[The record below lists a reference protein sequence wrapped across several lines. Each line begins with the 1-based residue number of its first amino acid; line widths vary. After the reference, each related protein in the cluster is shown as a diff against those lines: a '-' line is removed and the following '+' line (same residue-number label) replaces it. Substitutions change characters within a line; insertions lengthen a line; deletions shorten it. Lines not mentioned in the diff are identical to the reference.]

1 MSVRDR
7 ITVSTEDVLLHLEQ
21 VLDRFHRFH
30 YDGRYKD
37 WLGESLLS
45 HIEDWDNRIRARK
58 KDPFTVVVAGEF
70 KRGKS
75 SFINA
80 FLQEK
85 IVTTDVT
92 PETVTINSIRYG
104 IHKNEAVLSGGRRIS
119 LTDDELS
126 RTALEKITDEVGEP
140 IRRLELWR
148 PNERLRDIR
157 IIDTPG
163 LNDVSGD
170 FDPLVAEALAQADAV
185 IYMYSISYPLSRSEQ
200 MFLKYSILPQ
210 NYTKLFLVGNYG
222 DLANTEDDLSRLRDL
237 LRKRTEMLLPNEP
250 IYLISA
256 LDELCRTFGVNRP
269 CEELAPVLEKDFS
282 KLREDLEILI
292 EDKKSIIIADRMLR
306 LAQVMVKELED
317 DLINLEKGMEMDA
330 TQLSTEREKLES
342 ERSAHI
348 DNLMAAQKRID
359 QLLDSRQADA
369 KKWMSELLG
378 KLERENLSDYPVQ
391 DLYQYYSYYCIDT
404 IQTAVRSCLE
414 QHREEM
420 LEEMS
425 GISDELGKNLVG
437 SYMTND
443 MFSFRLTLD
452 SNTWTRGDS
461 VTLVITQLSGNALIN
476 TLTDLAGSLLR
487 KNELEKDKDSL
498 LESIRSKYPT
508 LRTELDRFITS
519 QYRSLA
525 QTAKDLLSDHYQGL
539 IDRAEA
545 VVGQYAEAVKKNQEE
560 KAQAV
565 TAIGEVREVLKSL
578 SEVYA

>member
-1 MSVRDR
+1 MSVKDR
-7 ITVSTEDVLLHLEQ
+7 ITVSTEDVLLRLEQ
-21 VLDRFHRFH
+21 VLDRFHRFR

-170 FDPLVAEALAQADAV
+170 FDPLVAEALAQADSV

-250 IYLISA
+250 IYLIS
-256 LDELCRTFGVNRP
+256 
-269 CEELAPVLEKDFS
+269 
-282 KLREDLEILI
+282 
-292 EDKKSIIIADRMLR
+292 
-306 LAQVMVKELED
+306 
-317 DLINLEKGMEMDA
+317 
-330 TQLSTEREKLES
+330 
-342 ERSAHI
+342 
-348 DNLMAAQKRID
+348 
-359 QLLDSRQADA
+359 
-369 KKWMSELLG
+369 
-378 KLERENLSDYPVQ
+378 
-391 DLYQYYSYYCIDT
+391 
-404 IQTAVRSCLE
+404 
-414 QHREEM
+414 
-420 LEEMS
+420 
-425 GISDELGKNLVG
+425 
-437 SYMTND
+437 
-443 MFSFRLTLD
+443 
-452 SNTWTRGDS
+452 
-461 VTLVITQLSGNALIN
+461 
-476 TLTDLAGSLLR
+476 
-487 KNELEKDKDSL
+487 
-498 LESIRSKYPT
+498 
-508 LRTELDRFITS
+508 
-519 QYRSLA
+519 
-525 QTAKDLLSDHYQGL
+525 
-539 IDRAEA
+539 
-545 VVGQYAEAVKKNQEE
+545 
-560 KAQAV
+560 
-565 TAIGEVREVLKSL
+565 LKSW
-578 SEVYA
+578 SRSWRTI

>member
-21 VLDRFHRFH
+21 VLDRFHRFR

-126 RTALEKITDEVGEP
+126 RTALEKIMDEVGEP

-269 CEELAPVLEKDFS
+269 CEELAPVLEKDFN

>member
-1 MSVRDR
+1 MSVKDR
-7 ITVSTEDVLLHLEQ
+7 ITVSTEDVLLRLEQ
-21 VLDRFHRFH
+21 VLDRFHRFR

-269 CEELAPVLEKDFS
+269 CEELAPVLEKDFN